1 MYLPVQIYLQ
11 ERIIDN
17 TQILIEENQLA
28 FTLDKRKKQI
38 ALPLTKTWRFQGRV
52 HSLIV
57 HEAQGAVGL
66 EGSNGPLKAV
76 VGGWGPN

>member
-38 ALPLTKTWRFQGRV
+38 TLPLTKT
-52 HSLIV
+52 
-57 HEAQGAVGL
+57 
-66 EGSNGPLKAV
+66 
-76 VGGWGPN
+76 